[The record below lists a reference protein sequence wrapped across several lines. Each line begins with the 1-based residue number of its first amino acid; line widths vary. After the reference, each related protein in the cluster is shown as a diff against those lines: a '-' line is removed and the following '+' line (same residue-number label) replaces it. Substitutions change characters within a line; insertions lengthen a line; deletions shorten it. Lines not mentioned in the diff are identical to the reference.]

1 MLDNTMKAQ
10 LKAYLEKL
18 TRPVELVSTL
28 DDSAKSG
35 EIRTLLQEIAELSPK
50 VTVREDNSAS
60 ARKPSFLIVNPG
72 QTQGIRFAGSPLG
85 HEFTSLVLALLQV
98 GGHPSKHRN
107 YWIRCV
113 IWKVNSIL
121 RPTIH
126 CHAITARMWCRH

>member
-50 VTVREDNSAS
+50 ITVREDNSAS
-60 ARKPSFLIVNPG
+60 ARKPSFLIVNPD
-72 QTQGIRFAGSPLG
+72 RLRVSVLPVPRWVMNSP
-85 HEFTSLVLALLQV
+85 H
-98 GGHPSKHRN
+98 
-107 YWIRCV
+107 
-113 IWKVNSIL
+113 
-121 RPTIH
+121 
-126 CHAITARMWCRH
+126 WC